1 MSGGRPSPPLL
12 GMCTDVAAGL
22 APQAWSCQ
30 AGVALLQPRAPPRQV
45 LAGPSLPG
53 RVRVPR
59 PQQGEASRASGLRAP
74 GQKSGPGSPGSLL
87 GFLVL
92 PRGRRRS
99 PPGPP
104 AARQAPPGSSWE
116 HPPALSGLPRGWP
129 VASLGTQP
137 SAGRPA
143 RGDRGGGPGRRGPDS
158 PPRPAPPG
166 TSPTTQRPASCGRE
180 GPLEQ
185 TGAGGAEPYL
195 PREGMRRGEDPR
207 EPGRQPRPLGEP
219 RPLSRALLG
228 GAGPAWGLTRLRS
241 GTCGSAARALPGAP
255 RPQPVDPRGRL
266 HTCALRRGG
275 GCAGP
280 QEAAEPRGPCTCT
293 CTCAASASEP
303 WLAAALGPPC
313 APSRVHLLRGVGG
326 GERGGG
332 PGRPRAAT
340 RRDSDCGRA
349 GVRSCRGAP
358 AGDEGARGRRAPR
371 SICAFLGLARGPQDQ
386 TASITPFRPSQGLKG
401 LEKDF
406 FPMLF
411 VCIKS
416 FFPFF
421 FFFLQNLS
429 QFGFGEF
436 HTPPQPTRCPSPP
449 RRPQPRSPPAPCTL
463 LPCRCSDTGSGDSP
477 KPNSGRFWKRK
488 K

>member
-45 LAGPSLPG
+45 LAG
-53 RVRVPR
+53 VRVPR

-166 TSPTTQRPASCGRE
+166 TSPTTQRP
-180 GPLEQ
+180 
-185 TGAGGAEPYL
+185 
-195 PREGMRRGEDPR
+195 
-207 EPGRQPRPLGEP
+207 
-219 RPLSRALLG
+219 
-228 GAGPAWGLTRLRS
+228 GPA
-241 GTCGSAARALPGAP
+241 
-255 RPQPVDPRGRL
+255 
-266 HTCALRRGG
+266 
-275 GCAGP
+275 
-280 QEAAEPRGPCTCT
+280 
-293 CTCAASASEP
+293 
-303 WLAAALGPPC
+303 
-313 APSRVHLLRGVGG
+313 
-326 GERGGG
+326 
-332 PGRPRAAT
+332 
-340 RRDSDCGRA
+340 
-349 GVRSCRGAP
+349 
-358 AGDEGARGRRAPR
+358 GARGPWSRRGRGAR
-371 SICAFLGLARGPQDQ
+371 SLTCRGRGCAAGKTLGSPAGNRGLSGSPAR
-386 TASITPFRPSQGLKG
+386 
-401 LEKDF
+401 
-406 FPMLF
+406 
-411 VCIKS
+411 
-416 FFPFF
+416 
-421 FFFLQNLS
+421 
-429 QFGFGEF
+429 
-436 HTPPQPTRCPSPP
+436 
-449 RRPQPRSPPAPCTL
+449 
-463 LPCRCSDTGSGDSP
+463 
-477 KPNSGRFWKRK
+477 
-488 K
+488 